1 MTLYLGFW
9 KIYDRMLML
18 PESVNLNQC
27 NLQKLL

>member
-9 KIYDRMLML
+9 KIYDMMLML
-18 PESVNLNQC
+18 PDSVNLNQF